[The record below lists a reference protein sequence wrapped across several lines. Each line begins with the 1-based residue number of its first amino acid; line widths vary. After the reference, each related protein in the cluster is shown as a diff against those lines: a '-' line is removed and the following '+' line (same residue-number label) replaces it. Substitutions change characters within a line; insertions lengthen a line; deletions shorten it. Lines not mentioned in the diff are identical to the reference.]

1 MKIYTK
7 TGDNGSTSLFGG
19 DRLMKSDIRVEAYG
33 TVDELNSYVGL
44 LADKLIMTE
53 FSVHLQKIQNI
64 LFNIGSVLATVDDQ
78 YKSKLPELKN
88 IYLVF
93 LEDQIDLMQ
102 EKLPIMTQFV
112 LPGGHE
118 HVSFTHVVR
127 TVCRRA
133 ERAIVRIENYDQDFN
148 IKWSVVY
155 LNRLSDYFFVLSRYL
170 TQYYDTKEVNWQ
182 KDITF

>member
-44 LADKLIMTE
+44 LADKLIATD
-53 FSVHLQKIQNI
+53 FSIHLQKIQNI
-64 LFNIGSVLATVDDQ
+64 LFNIGSVLATLDEQ

-88 IYLVF
+88 DYLVF
-93 LEDQIDLMQ
+93 LENQIDWMQ
-102 EKLPIMTQFV
+102 EKLPVMTQFV

-118 HVSFTHVVR
+118 HVSLAHVVR

-133 ERAIVRIENYDQDFN
+133 ERAIVRIENNDQDAQ
-148 IKWSVVY
+148 ILWSVVY
-155 LNRLSDYFFVLSRYL
+155 LNRLSDYLFVLSRYL
-170 TQYYDTKEVNWQ
+170 TQYYGTKEVNWQ
-182 KDITF
+182 KDIKF